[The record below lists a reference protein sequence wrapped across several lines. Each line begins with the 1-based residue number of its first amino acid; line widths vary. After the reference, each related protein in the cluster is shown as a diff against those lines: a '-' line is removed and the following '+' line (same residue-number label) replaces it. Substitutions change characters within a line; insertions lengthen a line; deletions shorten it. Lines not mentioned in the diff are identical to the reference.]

1 MAVNYK
7 IGADASQFNKSVN
20 EAQANLKTLDAA
32 LKVNENSFKVAGDAQ
47 IYMSQKTQM
56 LTDKMNRQKQ
66 LVTQL
71 QQGLKQMREAGVAP
85 TSVEYQKLEKDMLN
99 AQNAMLETKQ
109 AIDSLDGSQQK
120 GAKSAG
126 ELTTAVNSI
135 GKKISLDQVISGINS
150 ITGAMETAAGKAVK
164 LGETIWTNVMDSA
177 RWADDTATM
186 ALMYGI
192 SVDELLRVQKLVTNG
207 ADFTVESVLNS
218 QAKLNKNIGSG
229 NKQALETLNDLHIV
243 LSTVTGEDM
252 DIIQRKDPAEVFF
265 EIGNALMAMGEG
277 YDKEAAAQS
286 LFGKSWRELVPLFD
300 SYKSVDE
307 WKEALAGV
315 TVESEEDVS
324 KLAELNDEVG
334 KLKGNFETLSNEV
347 WAQMAPALTNAS
359 KALSGVLENVME
371 DLKTPEGQQALQDMQ
386 TAVSG
391 LFEDLGKIE
400 PEQVVSGFTKVFNT
414 VVGSLQWLVDHK
426 DGVIRA
432 LKDIVVGWAGL
443 RLTGGALEVM
453 RLINGLRGLNGGDG
467 SSGSGGS
474 TTARPTGTGTFF
486 GDTMKTGTGTAAA
499 KIADMMTSFRGVAFI
514 STLLGIPMLDKIA
527 NTNWLE
533 TFPQMWHDVSNV
545 SAVKSVAATSPEQN
559 RRAFRALLGFGSE
572 NGQDLLTTALEV
584 IGISDGGGG
593 GGSHGF
599 GQWKKKW
606 GEDVISGAVSEW
618 AEEHSASKSRIPG
631 IENLNAEWEAFT
643 HEFLKS
649 TVENVSEVLRD
660 FSEKQPITATP
671 AGQTMT
677 LLDLFWPKK
686 NRLSGE
692 EGVPVTVEPVA
703 EDNAA
708 EDISKQVGPVEIP
721 AILMVT
727 SDHVNPWTSL
737 GSFSPGGPAVFYYSK
752 DLNEHANGIW
762 SVPFDGYPALLH
774 KNERIVPEREVSSQ
788 NFNSNLYVEKMY
800 MNNGAD
806 AQGLADVIAARQ
818 RRQSRGYGS

>member
-1 MAVNYK
+1 MGVNYK

-47 IYMSQKTQM
+47 VYMSQKTQL
-56 LTDKMNRQKQ
+56 LTDKMNKQKQ

-150 ITGAMETAAGKAVK
+150 ITGALETAAGKAVK

-177 RWADDTATM
+177 KWADDTATM

-192 SVDELLRVQKLVTNG
+192 DLETFEKMQKFAVYGMETSVDAIL
-207 ADFTVESVLNS
+207 SS

-229 NKQALETLNDLHIV
+229 NKEALATLNELHIA

-265 EIGNALMAMGEG
+265 EIGNALMARGEG

-286 LFGKSWRELVPLFD
+286 LFGRN
-300 SYKSVDE
+300 
-307 WKEALAGV
+307 WKELIDLFTKFSSKEEFDKALEGV
-315 TVESEEDVS
+315 KVNSEEDVTA
-324 KLAELNDEVG
+324 LATLNDKVG
-334 KLKGNFETLSNEV
+334 ELKENLTTLSNEV
-347 WAQMAPALTNAS
+347 WAKLAPALTDAAE
-359 KALSGVLENVME
+359 ALNGVLTNVMAYL
-371 DLKTPEGQQALQDMQ
+371 DTPQGQQALQDMQ

-391 LFEDLGKIE
+391 LFEDLGKID
-400 PEQVVSGFTKVFNT
+400 PEQVVSGFTVVFDT
-414 VVGSLQWLVDHK
+414 VVGSLQWLVENK
-426 DGVIRA
+426 EGLKNALTVI
-432 LKDIVVGWAGL
+432 VGGWAAA
-443 RLTGGALEVM
+443 RLTGGALAVKQ
-453 RLINGLRGLNGGDG
+453 LIDGISGLSTGSASAAGAAAG
-467 SSGSGGS
+467 SSW
-474 TTARPTGTGTFF
+474 
-486 GDTMKTGTGTAAA
+486 GTAFAAAVAKAAPWLIGLYALLNPSGTAGDDLDSLWDEKGKPTKAA
-499 KIADMMTSFRGVAFI
+499 KESGITWDESEDVLHIGENKTVIIPNLRNQADPNATDTDRVNLKTDNLSIDITPPLTSTSAGQTMAMLGV
-514 STLLGIPMLDKIA
+514 
-527 NTNWLE
+527 
-533 TFPQMWHDVSNV
+533 
-545 SAVKSVAATSPEQN
+545 
-559 RRAFRALLGFGSE
+559 
-572 NGQDLLTTALEV
+572 
-584 IGISDGGGG
+584 
-593 GGSHGF
+593 F
-599 GQWKKKW
+599 GQWKKQY
-606 GEDVISGAVSEW
+606 GMDMIGTGDAS
-618 AEEHSASKSRIPG
+618 SASVLGRNAM
-631 IENLNAEWEAFT
+631 NLNAEWENFKN
-643 HEFLKS
+643 EYLKAA
-649 TVENVSEVLRD
+649 VENASEVIRN

-686 NRLSGE
+686 NRVNGE
-692 EGVPVTVEPVA
+692 EGVPITVEPVA

-762 SVPFDGYPALLH
+762 SVPFDGYPAILH
-774 KNERIVPEREVSSQ
+774 RGERVTPAQEISSQ
-788 NFNSNLYVEKMY
+788 NYNSNLYVEKMY
-800 MNNGAD
+800 VNNGTD
-806 AQGLADVIAARQ
+806 AQGLADVITARQ
-818 RRQSRGYGS
+818 RRKSRGYGS